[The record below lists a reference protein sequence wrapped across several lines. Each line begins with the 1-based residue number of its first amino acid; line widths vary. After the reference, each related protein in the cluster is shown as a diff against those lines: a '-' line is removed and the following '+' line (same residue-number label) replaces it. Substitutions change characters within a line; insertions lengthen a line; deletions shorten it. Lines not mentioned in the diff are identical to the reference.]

1 MQLHR
6 QAGWVAADQQHCVPW
21 DRSGVRAQ
29 AQAGLVAVGED
40 VRCPKW
46 GHGLNPPELLRIPQR
61 EAIGA
66 VGRTAGVGDLP
77 RGLQVMLTQSH
88 GPGAGVVRR
97 ACLLKSRRS
106 SAETPRLDGLPQIA
120 SFCDMPTMT
129 MRVDRR
135 NMKAAKKILAGMGL
149 TPRAAIDVFLARVV
163 SQKAIPFPLAMPDSE
178 YAKAEY
184 GMTPAELAVFDR
196 RMDRA
201 VAAEMK
207 AGTIR
212 SVTGIASLRE

>member
-1 MQLHR
+1 
-6 QAGWVAADQQHCVPW
+6 
-21 DRSGVRAQ
+21 
-29 AQAGLVAVGED
+29 
-40 VRCPKW
+40 
-46 GHGLNPPELLRIPQR
+46 
-61 EAIGA
+61 
-66 VGRTAGVGDLP
+66 
-77 RGLQVMLTQSH
+77 
-88 GPGAGVVRR
+88 
-97 ACLLKSRRS
+97 
-106 SAETPRLDGLPQIA
+106 
-120 SFCDMPTMT
+120 MT